1 MPDDR
6 NDGYVAHVELT
17 ERAEACLRKAEEA
30 VGELAARMQA
40 FAGTDRIATL
50 VLRTVGTTSAPLE
63 LR

>member
-6 NDGYVAHVELT
+6 NDGYVAHVEL
-17 ERAEACLRKAEEA
+17 AEACLRKVEEA
-30 VGELAARMQA
+30 FRELAARMQA

-50 VLRTVGTTSAPLE
+50 VLRTVGTTLAPLE